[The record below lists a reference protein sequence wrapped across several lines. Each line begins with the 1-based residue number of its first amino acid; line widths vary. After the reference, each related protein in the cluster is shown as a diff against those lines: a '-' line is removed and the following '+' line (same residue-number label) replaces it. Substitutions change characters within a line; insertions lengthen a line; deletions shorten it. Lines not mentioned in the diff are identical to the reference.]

1 MRRRIL
7 LGNKMTGYIDKA
19 VVYKKIEELEEI
31 AKRRYIDAPWGGLAK
46 TIYQEQFSEIR
57 CLKHLIAEDVYKRQD
72 KIERW
77 CFEPGRGGD
86 KLCRGFTIAAMVYLV
101 LVLVVGR

>member
-1 MRRRIL
+1 MWL
-7 LGNKMTGYIDKA
+7 
-19 VVYKKIEELEEI
+19 
-31 AKRRYIDAPWGGLAK
+31 
-46 TIYQEQFSEIR
+46 
-57 CLKHLIAEDVYKRQD
+57 D

-86 KLCRGFTIAAMVYLV
+86 KLCRGFGIAAMVYLV